1 MPIKQISKFLKQSNK
16 LLILAIGSELR
27 SDDSVA
33 MYIADELMKQNLDK
47 EKFCIIKGATAPENF
62 TGEIKKYKP
71 TDMLIIDAAD
81 TGKKPGEIDIID
93 VSSVV
98 GASFSTHM
106 MPINVFLDY
115 LFQDFDCRTLI
126 VGIQPRTLE
135 FGTDISTDIKK
146 TADEL
151 VLLIKEEIKN
161 GK

>member
-1 MPIKQISKFLKQSNK
+1 MTIKQIRKFLKQSDK

-27 SDDSVA
+27 NDDAVG
-33 MYIADELMKQNLDK
+33 MYIADELIKQNFDK
-47 EKFCIIKGATAPENF
+47 KKFSIIKGATAPENF

-115 LFQDFDCRTLI
+115 LFKDFDCRTLI

-135 FGTDISTDIKK
+135 FGTDISKDIKK

-151 VLLIKEEIKN
+151 VLLIKEEIEN

>member
-27 SDDSVA
+27 SDDAVA
-33 MYIADELMKQNLDK
+33 MYIADELIKQNLDN
-47 EKFCIIKGATAPENF
+47 EKFYIIKGATAPENF